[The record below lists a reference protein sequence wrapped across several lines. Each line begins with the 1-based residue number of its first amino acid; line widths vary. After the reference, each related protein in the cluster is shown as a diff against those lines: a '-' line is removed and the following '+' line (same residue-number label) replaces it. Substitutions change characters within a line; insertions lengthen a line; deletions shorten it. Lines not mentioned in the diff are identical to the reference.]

1 MKIQYRLMVLAV
13 LFMFISAITICPVMA
28 EEVKNSVTI
37 DDFNLQ
43 QQINSI
49 NELTKD
55 PTCQIYRYC
64 IRDDTCWSSLDQS
77 TKAAVKKKCRSIF
90 ERVADIAQGNASETL
105 DEWRERNCEKHANCN
120 LNKQGWVGRPVIMTG
135 ELQVETITDAQKNT
149 FRGIMRFTPDSV
161 SVYNNRFYLFKEYKK
176 TRILF
181 DRTINTNS
189 ASDNERKFMEL
200 IQNIVSKKKEADFN
214 DLGIIFDTSRI
225 IVGGALTANACLSIP
240 ATTGVG
246 ALQCINGVG
255 NIMMS
260 IGDLSNKIKTNDEL
274 ELQIKDYAHVI
285 LKEEKEDL

>member
-1 MKIQYRLMVLAV
+1 
-13 LFMFISAITICPVMA
+13 MA
-28 EEVKNSVTI
+28 GEVKNSVTI

-49 NELTKD
+49 DELTKD

-77 TKAAVKKKCRSIF
+77 TKAAVQKKCLSIF
-90 ERVADIAQGNASETL
+90 ERVVDIAQGNASETL

-161 SVYNNRFYLFKEYKK
+161 SVYNDRFYLFKEYKK

-214 DLGIIFDTSRI
+214 DLGIIFNSAWI
-225 IVGGALTANACLSIP
+225 IIESIVTTGTCISIP
-240 ATTGVG
+240 TTGVIG
-246 ALQCINGVG
+246 AIDCIGG
-255 NIMMS
+255 LS
-260 IGDLSNKIKTNDEL
+260 KTGLDIGDLTQKIQSNMKLKS
-274 ELQIKDYAHVI
+274 QIKDYSDVVLHNE
-285 LKEEKEDL
+285 KEEL